1 MSDFYIIKN
10 NTFIVLGSDVQI
22 LVKKN
27 YVDMQRKEILDMT
40 MLLRWVAYSL
50 AIMLIAWLIPGI
62 SVSSFWAALLVVII
76 MGLINIFV
84 RPILTFI
91 TLPINF
97 LTLGLFTFVLNAL
110 LFMLAGYVAP
120 GFSVSGFWSAL
131 LGSLLLSLLSLPINR
146 IGDNG
151 EV

>member
-1 MSDFYIIKN
+1 MAMI
-10 NTFIVLGSDVQI
+10 
-22 LVKKN
+22 
-27 YVDMQRKEILDMT
+27 
-40 MLLRWVAYSL
+40 LRWIAYSL
-50 AIMLIAWLIPGI
+50 AIMLIAWIIPGI
-62 SVSSFWAALLVVII
+62 SVSSFLAALLVIVI

-120 GFSVSGFWSAL
+120 GFSVNGFWSAL
-131 LGSLLLSLLSLPINR
+131 LGSLLLSVLSIPINR
-146 IGDNG
+146 IGDD
-151 EV
+151 EVM

>member
-1 MSDFYIIKN
+1 MAMI
-10 NTFIVLGSDVQI
+10 
-22 LVKKN
+22 
-27 YVDMQRKEILDMT
+27 
-40 MLLRWVAYSL
+40 LRWIAYSL
-50 AIMLIAWLIPGI
+50 AIMLIAWIIPGI

-120 GFSVSGFWSAL
+120 GFAVNGFWSAL
-131 LGSLLLSLLSLPINR
+131 LGSLLLSVLSLPINR
-146 IGDNG
+146 IGDND
-151 EV
+151 EM